1 MRRRLT
7 SNLGL
12 KVLAFFIAVFMWLI
26 VVNIDDPV
34 IEKTY
39 TGIPVSVVNEEI
51 VTATNRTYQIVDGTQ
66 EVSVA
71 VSARRSVMEK
81 ITAEDIAAV
90 ADMKELS
97 LGTQIPIEVSIQ
109 GYRYEKAFTTPRNL
123 QVKIEDEAR
132 SNFPITP
139 TTLGTVR
146 EGYVLGELKA
156 DPEKVTFRGPESV
169 INSISR
175 VVAEADV
182 SGLSEDAEIEAR
194 LILYDVN
201 NNVIDQT
208 ILANNLGKEGVSVDV
223 TLYRIKNVPVKLS
236 TSKISAADG
245 YKVSAVGVEPR
256 EISVTG
262 DEQALA
268 ELDEIWIPAEE
279 LEMSDLTER
288 TEKIIKVSSYLPED
302 VMLVEENADSVVVSI
317 QIEQPGVKNYEV
329 STSSITVNN
338 LSENL
343 QLSYGAVDFEI
354 QVKGP
359 AETLKVFSTA
369 KKVSID
375 LKNYSVPGVYFVPVS
390 IDLPDGCTMVSDVEI
405 EIILDEKEE
414 EQDQEDQEQ
423 E

>member
-302 VMLVEENADSVVVSI
+302 VMLVE
-317 QIEQPGVKNYEV
+317 
-329 STSSITVNN
+329 
-338 LSENL
+338 
-343 QLSYGAVDFEI
+343 
-354 QVKGP
+354 
-359 AETLKVFSTA
+359 
-369 KKVSID
+369 
-375 LKNYSVPGVYFVPVS
+375 
-390 IDLPDGCTMVSDVEI
+390 
-405 EIILDEKEE
+405 
-414 EQDQEDQEQ
+414 
-423 E
+423 

>member
-1 MRRRLT
+1 MRKRLT
-7 SNLGL
+7 GNLGL

-39 TGIPVSVVNEEI
+39 AGVPVSVINEEI
-51 VTATNRTYQIVDGTQ
+51 VTTTNRTYQIVDDTQ
-66 EVSVA
+66 EVSVT

-81 ITAEDIAAV
+81 IKTEDITAV

-109 GYRYEKAFTTPRNL
+109 KYRYEKAYTTPGNL

-132 SNFPITP
+132 NNFPITP

-146 EGYVLGELKA
+146 EGYVLSELKA
-156 DPEKVTFRGPESV
+156 DPEKVTFRGPKSV

-194 LILYDVN
+194 LILYDAN

-208 ILANNLGKEGVSVDV
+208 ILANNLGKEGVSVKV
-223 TLYRIKNVPVKLS
+223 TLYQIKKVPVKLS
-236 TSKISAADG
+236 TSKISAEDG
-245 YKVSAVGVEPR
+245 YKVSTISVEPK
-256 EISVTG
+256 EISVAGEEET
-262 DEQALA
+262 LA

-279 LEMSDLTER
+279 LEISGLTER
-288 TEKIIKVSSYLPED
+288 TEKMIEVSPHLPEN
-302 VMLVEENADSVVVSI
+302 VMLVDENADNVIVTI
-317 QIEQPGVKNYEV
+317 QIEQPGVKNFEV
-329 STSSITVNN
+329 STSSITVKN

-354 QVKGP
+354 QVRGP
-359 AETLKVFSTA
+359 AEKLKVFSTA
-369 KKVSID
+369 EKVSID
-375 LKNYSVPGVYFVPVS
+375 LKNYSVPGTYIVPVS
-390 IDLPDGCTMVSDVEI
+390 VDLPEGCKMVSDVEI
-405 EIILDEKEE
+405 EIILDKKEE

>member
-39 TGIPVSVVNEEI
+39 IGIPVSVVNEEI

>member
-1 MRRRLT
+1 MRKRLT
-7 SNLGL
+7 GNLGL

-34 IEKTY
+34 MEKTY
-39 TGIPVSVVNEEI
+39 TGVPVNVINEEI
-51 VTATNRTYQIVDGTQ
+51 VTTTNRTYQIVDDTQ
-66 EVSVA
+66 EVSVT

-81 ITAEDIAAV
+81 IKTEDITAV

-109 GYRYEKAFTTPRNL
+109 KYRYERAYTTPGNL

-132 SNFPITP
+132 NNFPITP

-146 EGYVLGELKA
+146 EGYVLSELKA
-156 DPEKVTFRGPESV
+156 DPEKVTFRGPKSV

-194 LILYDVN
+194 LILYDAN

-208 ILANNLGKEGVSVDV
+208 ILANNLGKEGISVKV
-223 TLYRIKNVPVKLS
+223 TLYQIKKVPVKLS
-236 TSKISAADG
+236 TSKITAADG
-245 YKVSAVGVEPR
+245 YKVSTISVEPR
-256 EISVTG
+256 EISVAG
-262 DEQALA
+262 DEETLA
-268 ELDEIWIPAEE
+268 DLDEIWIPAEE
-279 LEMSDLTER
+279 LELSELTER
-288 TEKIIKVSSYLPED
+288 TEKMIEISPHLPEN
-302 VMLVEENADSVVVSI
+302 VMLVDENADSVIVSI

-329 STSSITVNN
+329 STSSVTVKN

-354 QVKGP
+354 QVRGP
-359 AETLKVFSTA
+359 AEKLKVFSTA

-375 LKNYSVPGVYFVPVS
+375 LKNYSIPGTYIVPVS
-390 IDLPDGCTMVSDVEI
+390 VDLPDGCKMVSDVEI

-414 EQDQEDQEQ
+414 EQVEEDQGQ
-423 E
+423 

>member
-81 ITAEDIAAV
+81 IAAEDIAAV

>member
-1 MRRRLT
+1 M
-7 SNLGL
+7 
-12 KVLAFFIAVFMWLI
+12 I
-26 VVNIDDPV
+26 
-34 IEKTY
+34 
-39 TGIPVSVVNEEI
+39 
-51 VTATNRTYQIVDGTQ
+51 
-66 EVSVA
+66 
-71 VSARRSVMEK
+71 
-81 ITAEDIAAV
+81 
-90 ADMKELS
+90 
-97 LGTQIPIEVSIQ
+97 
-109 GYRYEKAFTTPRNL
+109 RY
-123 QVKIEDEAR
+123 
-132 SNFPITP
+132 
-139 TTLGTVR
+139 
-146 EGYVLGELKA
+146 
-156 DPEKVTFRGPESV
+156 
-169 INSISR
+169 
-175 VVAEADV
+175 
-182 SGLSEDAEIEAR
+182 
-194 LILYDVN
+194 
-201 NNVIDQT
+201 
-208 ILANNLGKEGVSVDV
+208 
-223 TLYRIKNVPVKLS
+223 
-236 TSKISAADG
+236 
-245 YKVSAVGVEPR
+245 
-256 EISVTG
+256 SVTG

>member
-1 MRRRLT
+1 MRKRLT
-7 SNLGL
+7 GNLGL
-12 KVLAFFIAVFMWLI
+12 KALAFFIAVFMWLI

-39 TGIPVSVVNEEI
+39 AGVPVSVINEEI
-51 VTATNRTYQIVDGTQ
+51 VTTTNRTYQIVDDTQ
-66 EVSVA
+66 EVSVT
-71 VSARRSVMEK
+71 VRARRSVMEK
-81 ITAEDIAAV
+81 IKTEDITAV

-109 GYRYEKAFTTPRNL
+109 KYRYEKAYTTPGNL

-132 SNFPITP
+132 NNFPITP

-146 EGYVLGELKA
+146 EGYVLSELKA
-156 DPEKVTFRGPESV
+156 DPEKVTFRGPKSV

-194 LILYDVN
+194 LILYDAN

-208 ILANNLGKEGVSVDV
+208 ILANNLGKEGVSVKV
-223 TLYRIKNVPVKLS
+223 TLYQIKKVPVKLS
-236 TSKISAADG
+236 TSKISAEDG
-245 YKVSAVGVEPR
+245 YKVSTISVEPK
-256 EISVTG
+256 EISVAGEEET
-262 DEQALA
+262 LA

-279 LEMSDLTER
+279 LEISGLTER
-288 TEKIIKVSSYLPED
+288 TEKMIEVSPHLPEN
-302 VMLVEENADSVVVSI
+302 VMLVDENADNVIVTI
-317 QIEQPGVKNYEV
+317 QIEQPGVKNFEV
-329 STSSITVNN
+329 STSSITVKN

-354 QVKGP
+354 QVRGP
-359 AETLKVFSTA
+359 AEKLKVFSTA

-375 LKNYSVPGVYFVPVS
+375 LKNYSVPGTYIVPVS
-390 IDLPDGCTMVSDVEI
+390 VDLPEGCKMVSDVEI
-405 EIILDEKEE
+405 EIILDKKEE

>member
-1 MRRRLT
+1 MRKRLT
-7 SNLGL
+7 GNLGL

-39 TGIPVSVVNEEI
+39 AGVPVSVINEEI
-51 VTATNRTYQIVDGTQ
+51 VTTTNRTYQIVDDTQ
-66 EVSVA
+66 EVSVT

-81 ITAEDIAAV
+81 IKTEDITAV

-109 GYRYEKAFTTPRNL
+109 KYRYEKAYTTPGNL

-132 SNFPITP
+132 NNFPITP

-146 EGYVLGELKA
+146 EGYVLSELKA
-156 DPEKVTFRGPESV
+156 DPEKVTFRGPKSV

-194 LILYDVN
+194 LILYDAN

-208 ILANNLGKEGVSVDV
+208 ILANNLGKEGVSVKV
-223 TLYRIKNVPVKLS
+223 TLYQIKKVPVKLS
-236 TSKISAADG
+236 TSKISAEDG
-245 YKVSAVGVEPR
+245 YKVSTISVEPK
-256 EISVTG
+256 EISVAGEEET
-262 DEQALA
+262 LA

-279 LEMSDLTER
+279 LEISGLTER
-288 TEKIIKVSSYLPED
+288 TEKMIEVSPHLPEN
-302 VMLVEENADSVVVSI
+302 VMLVDENADNVIVTI
-317 QIEQPGVKNYEV
+317 QIEQPGVKNFEV
-329 STSSITVNN
+329 STSSITVKN

-354 QVKGP
+354 QVRGP
-359 AETLKVFSTA
+359 AEKLKVFSTA

-375 LKNYSVPGVYFVPVS
+375 LKNYSVPGTYIVPVS
-390 IDLPDGCTMVSDVEI
+390 VDLPEGCKMVSDVEI
-405 EIILDEKEE
+405 EIILDKKEE

>member
-1 MRRRLT
+1 MRKRLT
-7 SNLGL
+7 GNLGL

-39 TGIPVSVVNEEI
+39 AGIPVSVINEEI
-51 VTATNRTYQIVDGTQ
+51 VTTTNRTYQIVDDTQ
-66 EVSVA
+66 EVSVT

-81 ITAEDIAAV
+81 IKAEDITAV

-109 GYRYEKAFTTPRNL
+109 KYRYEKAYTTPGNL

-132 SNFPITP
+132 NNFPITP

-146 EGYVLGELKA
+146 EGYVLSELKA
-156 DPEKVTFRGPESV
+156 DPEKVTFRGPKSV

-194 LILYDVN
+194 LILYDAN

-208 ILANNLGKEGVSVDV
+208 ILANNLGKEGISVKV
-223 TLYRIKNVPVKLS
+223 TLYQIKKVPVKLS
-236 TSKISAADG
+236 TSKISAAEG
-245 YKVSAVGVEPR
+245 YKVSTISVEPK
-256 EISVTG
+256 EISVAG
-262 DEQALA
+262 DEETLA
-268 ELDEIWIPAEE
+268 ELDEIWIPADE
-279 LEMSDLTER
+279 LELSGLTER
-288 TEKIIKVSSYLPED
+288 TEKMIEVSPHLPEN
-302 VMLVEENADSVVVSI
+302 VMLVDESADSVIVSI

-329 STSSITVNN
+329 STSSITVKN

-354 QVKGP
+354 QVRGP
-359 AETLKVFSTA
+359 AEKLKVFSTA

-375 LKNYSVPGVYFVPVS
+375 LKNYSIPGTYIVPVS
-390 IDLPDGCTMVSDVEI
+390 VDLPEGCRMVSDVEI
-405 EIILDEKEE
+405 EVILDEKEE
-414 EQDQEDQEQ
+414 EQEEYEDQEQ
-423 E
+423 